1 MNQTTVEQGA
11 SVAIASSDSD
21 SMSTDLPWKQRL
33 SRAATAFFF
42 APATAR
48 PLAALRVSLAVVLL
62 GQAWLLRAEVLDLLA
77 HDGIVQGELS
87 RYLAGDGAP
96 RAAWL
101 VDAVAPLGVS
111 EAGCLY
117 ALCGLYVASL
127 VGLGLGLFTRFSAVM
142 AWFLHWTLIRSAGT
156 TSYGADTYA
165 HIFLFYLM
173 LVPAG
178 EALSLD
184 VLRRRACPL
193 PSAAARLGLRVV
205 QIHLCVSYL
214 ASGIQKAAGVQW
226 WNGELLWR
234 ALALPVYRQY
244 DMSWLA
250 SYPWLCLVAGWATL
264 LFELGYC
271 VFIWPARTRRLWIAA
286 IVALHL
292 GIGVFLG
299 LGVFAAIM
307 CVLTASLFG
316 VSPEPM
322 NRRANGTDSRAD
334 V

>member
-1 MNQTTVEQGA
+1 MNQTTVEQG
-11 SVAIASSDSD
+11 SSIDPS
-21 SMSTDLPWKQRL
+21 WKQRMG
-33 SRAATAFFF
+33 RAFTAFFF

-48 PLAALRVSLAVVLL
+48 PLAALRVSLALVLL

-87 RYLAGDGAP
+87 KYLAGSGTP
-96 RAAWL
+96 RAGWL
-101 VDAVAPLGVS
+101 VDQLAPLGVS
-111 EAGCLY
+111 EPACLY
-117 ALCGLYVASL
+117 ALCGLYVVSL

-178 EALSLD
+178 DAFSLD
-184 VLRRRACPL
+184 VRRARFCPV
-193 PSAAARLGLRVV
+193 PTPAARLGLRVM
-205 QIHLCVSYL
+205 QLHLCVSYL
-214 ASGIQKAAGVQW
+214 ASGIQKSAGIQW

-234 ALALPVYRQY
+234 ALSLPVYQQY

-250 SYPWLCLVAGWATL
+250 SYPWLCMIAGWTAL
-264 LFELGYC
+264 AVELGYC

-292 GIGVFLG
+292 GIGIFLG
-299 LGVFAAIM
+299 LGVFAVIM
-307 CVLTASLFG
+307 CVLTVTLFG
-316 VSPEPM
+316 VSPEP
-322 NRRANGTDSRAD
+322 REVRSRDFVIDAPAG
-334 V
+334 

>member
-1 MNQTTVEQGA
+1 MNQTTVEPGP
-11 SVAIASSDSD
+11 SI
-21 SMSTDLPWKQRL
+21 DLSWKQRL
-33 SRAATAFFF
+33 ARAVTGFFF

-48 PLAALRVSLAVVLL
+48 PLAALRVSLALVLL

-87 RYLAGDGAP
+87 RYLGGGGAP
-96 RAAWL
+96 RAGWL
-101 VDAVAPLGVS
+101 VDQLAPLGVS
-111 EAGCLY
+111 EAGCLH
-117 ALCGLYVASL
+117 ALCALYVVSL
-127 VGLGLGLFTRFSAVM
+127 VGLGLGLFTRVSAVL

-178 EALSLD
+178 DAFSLD
-184 VLRRRACPL
+184 VRRRKATPM
-193 PSAAARLGLRVV
+193 PTSAARLGLRVM
-205 QIHLCVSYL
+205 QLHLCVSYL
-214 ASGIQKAAGVQW
+214 ASGIQKSVGIQW

-234 ALALPVYRQY
+234 ALSLPVYQQV

-250 SYPWLCLVAGWATL
+250 WSPWVCLIAGWTTL
-264 LFELGYC
+264 IVELGYW

-286 IVALHL
+286 VVALHL

-307 CVLTASLFG
+307 CVLTTTLFG
-316 VSPEPM
+316 VSPEP
-322 NRRANGTDSRAD
+322 RAASAG
-334 V
+334 

>member
-1 MNQTTVEQGA
+1 MNQTTVEQ
-11 SVAIASSDSD
+11 ASSLAIPR
-21 SMSTDLPWKQRL
+21 DLPWKQRL
-33 SRAATAFFF
+33 SRAFTGFFL

-48 PLAALRVSLAVVLL
+48 PLAALRVSLALVLL
-62 GQAWLLRAEVLDLLA
+62 GQAWLLRSEVLDLLA

-87 RYLAGDGAP
+87 RYLGGGGAP
-96 RAAWL
+96 RAGWL
-101 VDAVAPLGVS
+101 VERLAPLGVS

-117 ALCGLYVASL
+117 ALCATYIVSL
-127 VGLGLGLFTRFSAVM
+127 AGLGLGLFTRLSAVV

-184 VLRRRACPL
+184 VLRRRAPTM
-193 PSAAARLGLRVV
+193 PSAAARLGLRVM
-205 QIHLCVSYL
+205 QLHLCISYL
-214 ASGIQKAAGVQW
+214 ASGIQKSAGIQW

-250 SYPWLCLVAGWATL
+250 SYPWLSLVAGWMTL
-264 LFELGYC
+264 LVELGYC
-271 VFIWPARTRRLWIAA
+271 VFIWPARTRRPWIAA

-292 GIGVFLG
+292 GIGIFLG

-307 CVLTASLFG
+307 CVLTATLFG
-316 VSPEPM
+316 VSPEP
-322 NRRANGTDSRAD
+322 RAARSRDFVIDAPGG
-334 V
+334 

>member
-1 MNQTTVEQGA
+1 MNQTTVEQA
-11 SVAIASSDSD
+11 CSVEPSWS
-21 SMSTDLPWKQRL
+21 QRL
-33 SRAATAFFF
+33 ARAVTAFFF

-87 RYLAGDGAP
+87 RFLGGSGAP
-96 RAAWL
+96 RAGWL
-101 VDAVAPLGVS
+101 VERLAPLVVS
-111 EAGCLY
+111 EPGCLY
-117 ALCGLYVASL
+117 ALCALYVVSL
-127 VGLGLGLFTRFSAVM
+127 VGLALGLLTRFSAVM

-178 EALSLD
+178 DAFSLD
-184 VLRRRACPL
+184 VWRRRVS
-193 PSAAARLGLRVV
+193 PSPTAAARLGLRVM
-205 QIHLCVSYL
+205 QLHLCVSYL
-214 ASGIQKAAGVQW
+214 ASGIQKSAGIQW

-234 ALALPVYRQY
+234 ALSLPVYRQY

-250 SYPWLCLVAGWATL
+250 AYPWLCLIAGWTTL
-264 LFELGYC
+264 LVELGYC
-271 VFIWPARTRRLWIAA
+271 IFIWPARTRRLWIGA

-307 CVLTASLFG
+307 CVLTLTVFG
-316 VSPEPM
+316 VSPEPATSE
-322 NRRANGTDSRAD
+322 RVG
-334 V
+334 